1 MKNDILEHRRRVID
15 NICKSFGE
23 NIDIEKAHYHGEVH
37 PNGKWYWNSQA
48 NRGRGD
54 WRVIKKKT
62 ETKEET
68 KEISSKPIIPEE
80 NKEIESARKSFS
92 NKSTLNKILEVLRD
106 DKVHFEEGLAIAM
119 DGNVLITMKT
129 DYPEELEN
137 STTDKNLKRIDIDF
151 PDWKS
156 ITSEHITG
164 VYEDSKDVLEAL
176 EKIKDISNDFSSIG
190 IKIGNEYF
198 GADYIYKI
206 LSIKPE
212 MNLFQDKNDNLI
224 LRDQENLLFCFVT
237 PLRKN
242 ISGATRK
249 TFYSP
254 KDILKYPPKE
264 EERAYKP
271 KKIYSS
277 EIDFNNVKY
286 VFVGKESGENHQGNY
301 YFPGELGY
309 VQTIANIKKK
319 EELDANVKNGDFTKI
334 KLPNNEVIML
344 YFKKISYGK

>member
-62 ETKEET
+62 EAKEET
-68 KEISSKPIIPEE
+68 KKISSKPIPEE
-80 NKEIESARKSFS
+80 KREIETTRKSFS
-92 NKSTLNKILEVLRD
+92 NKSTLNKILGVLQD
-106 DKVHFEEGLAIAM
+106 DKVHFEDGLAVAM
-119 DGNVLITMKT
+119 DGNVLITMRS

-137 STTDKNLKRIDIDF
+137 QTTDKNLKRVDTDF
-151 PDWKS
+151 PNWKS
-156 ITSEHITG
+156 ITSEHVTG

-176 EKIKDISNDFSSIG
+176 EKIKDISDLSSIG
-190 IKIGNEYF
+190 IKVGNEYYC
-198 GADYIYKI
+198 ADYIYKI
-206 LSIKPE
+206 LSIQSE

-242 ISGATRK
+242 ISRTSRIL
-249 TFYSP
+249 YSP
-254 KDILKYPPKE
+254 KDVLKHPTKE
-264 EERAYKP
+264 KERITEIEKR
-271 KKIYSS
+271 KIHKS

-286 VFVGKESGENHQGNY
+286 IFVGKESGTGRQGNY
-301 YFPGELGY
+301 YSPGELGY
-309 VQTIANIKKK
+309 VQAIVDVKRMK
-319 EELDANVKNGDFTKI
+319 ELEVEMKNGDFTKI
-334 KLPNNEVIML
+334 KLPNNKVIIL
-344 YFKKISYGK
+344 HFK